1 MTCSLCD
8 EKTKEREI
16 AGVMEAM
23 EMYSLKNGLI
33 LTENDC
39 ETLKFEDGKV
49 IEVLPIEKW
58 LLI

>member
-1 MTCSLCD
+1 LCD